1 MSLFKKNEA
10 KNNNVPDKKK
20 PDDKVSAV
28 QWVKNSGHSLK
39 GLFLEWLS
47 EQQLFSVVHGEI
59 KAIKKE
65 RAKRKLSPKEKKSF
79 KAKLADL
86 SENAIAKFGHDY
98 LGKDS
103 PEETKQYV
111 KDGLGIIM
119 KQIKTGN
126 FHAKENLFGD
136 DEEMED
142 FMSQLEDEW
151 DEDEDNSA
159 GSESF
164 RYEDLVHKYKRGFS
178 EFMPSA
184 KKNTVK
190 SEKVPGLER
199 VKSKFH
205 DNFFMETF
213 SKSDFKFKVKD
224 ISDSL
229 NVYYYVDYDDND
241 ITDIQL
247 KLRKELLLDSTF
259 IEKIKKR
266 VTNKDIMRKYDI
278 KKLVFIHKIA
288 IYKDGSVEAAAR
300 YIFKDD
306 EEGDYE
312 GDGDFTR
319 VSSNISTAKGESVE
333 IIATELVTG
342 SESYDENKNE
352 NKKLYNLRK
361 NIFD

>member
-10 KNNNVPDKKK
+10 KNNDAPEKNKDS
-20 PDDKVSAV
+20 DKVSAV

-65 RAKRKLSPKEKKSF
+65 RAKRKMSPKEKKSF

-151 DEDEDNSA
+151 DEDDSA
-159 GSESF
+159 SGESF
-164 RYEDLVHKYKRGFS
+164 NYEDLVNKYKRGFG
-178 EFMPSA
+178 EFMPSV

-229 NVYYYVDYDDND
+229 NVYYYVDYDDED

-247 KLRKELLLDSTF
+247 KLRKELLLDSSF
-259 IEKIKKR
+259 LEKVKKA
-266 VTNKDIMRKYDI
+266 VTNKDVIRKYDI
-278 KKLVFIHKIA
+278 KKLVYIYNIA
-288 IYKDGSVEAAAR
+288 IYKDGSVEATAR
-300 YIFKDD
+300 YVFKDA

-312 GDGDFTR
+312 GDGNE
-319 VSSNISTAKGESVE
+319 VLVMNGKGESVE
-333 IIATELVTG
+333 IITTDLVTG
-342 SESYDENKNE
+342 GESYDE

-361 NIFD
+361 NVFD

>member
-10 KNNNVPDKKK
+10 KNNDAPENKK
-20 PDDKVSAV
+20 DSDKVSAV

-65 RAKRKLSPKEKKSF
+65 RAKRKMSPKEKKSF

-178 EFMPSA
+178 EFMPSV

-224 ISDSL
+224 VSDSL
-229 NVYYYVDYDDND
+229 NVYYYVDYDDED
-241 ITDIQL
+241 ITDIQF
-247 KLRKELLLDSTF
+247 KLRKDLLLDKTF
-259 IEKIKKR
+259 LEKVKKA
-266 VTNKDIMRKYDI
+266 VTNKDVIRKYDI
-278 KKLVFIHKIA
+278 KKLVYIYNIA
-288 IYKDGSVEAAAR
+288 IYKDGAVEATAR
-300 YIFKDD
+300 YVFKDD

-312 GDGDFTR
+312 GDGNE
-319 VSSNISTAKGESVE
+319 VLVMNGKGESVE

-361 NIFD
+361 NVFG